1 MTLAE
6 NEGLIDALDRN
17 SRRKGRFTHKEG
29 RVLPNGVRLSCGA
42 ELERSQT
49 EDYRRRRGAVSFRRL
64 LGGGATRSIG
74 SARRR

>member
-17 SRRKGRFTHKEG
+17 SRRKGRLTHKEG
-29 RVLPNGVRLSCGA
+29 RVLPNGARLSCGA

-49 EDYRRRRGAVSFRRL
+49 KDYLRKRGAGSFRRW
-64 LGGGATRSIG
+64 LGCAP
-74 SARRR
+74 SAVARILP